1 MGSSLPSGFK
11 QWLRDLRRPF
21 DRAHAFR
28 KLRDFHSSPRTLGDV
43 VDHAIHFGT
52 HGLFR
57 VNSLQ
62 QRSEIM
68 GLADEVAKLEPR
80 IILEIGTANAGT
92 LFIWSH
98 CAKAKVISCD
108 LLDKSA
114 VRRFYEA
121 FPPAESRCTVTMMS
135 GDSHAPEFRKR
146 VESELGG
153 ERVDF
158 LFIDGDH
165 TANGVAQ
172 DYRDYSGLVRPG
184 GIIAFHDI
192 LESQPLPTNQVYHF
206 WKKLKPLVK
215 HKEFVNGP
223 NQCGFGIGMIRVPG
237 TGAPKVD

>member
-1 MGSSLPSGFK
+1 MPTLK
-11 QWLRDLRRPF
+11 QVFRDLRRPF
-21 DRAHAFR
+21 DRADAFR
-28 KLRDFHSSPRTLGDV
+28 KLRVFHASPRTLAEV

-52 HGLFR
+52 HGIFR

-68 GLADEVAKLEPR
+68 GLAEEVATLNPEV
-80 IILEIGTANAGT
+80 ILEIGTANAGT

-98 CAKAKVISCD
+98 CAKSKVISCD
-108 LLDKSA
+108 LLDKAA
-114 VRRFYEA
+114 VRKFYEA
-121 FPPAESRCTVTMMS
+121 FPPADSNCKVTMMS

-192 LESQPLPTNQVYHF
+192 LENQPLPTNQVFHF
-206 WKKLKPLVK
+206 WKKLKPLAE
-215 HKEFVNGP
+215 HREFVNAAG
-223 NQCGFGIGMIRVPG
+223 QCGFGIGMIRVPAA
-237 TGAPKVD
+237 GAPSVA